1 MTDVSSRVVLSVCL
15 WLLGS
20 LGAEAESPF
29 KAFQRGHEQLE
40 AKNYAMAIASF
51 MGASESLE
59 TSEHRCMTIY
69 NAANASFL
77 QAKAD
82 EPLDPQSSL
91 TYYRQAVKAYRA
103 CLEMFPGFR
112 DAGWNLELT
121 LVRLDQISRQIEDEM
136 NQEGEESEEQNSEES
151 GEEGESE
158 ASEDEG
164 EGEYEESDE
173 EGANEPSAQSGE
185 SNSIDLDAQDIP
197 PPMVEPEDI
206 LQHEVENS
214 ALREKG
220 KASKYKPV
228 EKDW

>member
-1 MTDVSSRVVLSVCL
+1 MKRFFRIALSIWIASIVMVK
-15 WLLGS
+15 
-20 LGAEAESPF
+20 AESPF
-29 KAFQRGHEQLE
+29 KTFERGNEQLE
-40 AKNYAMAIASF
+40 AKNFAMAIASF
-51 MGASESLE
+51 MGASELL
-59 TSEHRCMTIY
+59 TSHEHRCMAIY

-103 CLEMFPGFR
+103 CLEMFPDFK
-112 DAGWNLELT
+112 DAAWNLELT
-121 LVRLDQISRQIEDEM
+121 LVRLNQVSRKIEEQM
-136 NQEGEESEEQNSEES
+136 NQEGEESEEQTSEQQ

-158 ASEDEG
+158 SSEEDG
-164 EGEYEESDE
+164 EGEYEETEE
-173 EGANEPSAQSGE
+173 EGASEPSAQSGE

-206 LQHEVENS
+206 FQQEMENS

-228 EKDW
+228 DKDW